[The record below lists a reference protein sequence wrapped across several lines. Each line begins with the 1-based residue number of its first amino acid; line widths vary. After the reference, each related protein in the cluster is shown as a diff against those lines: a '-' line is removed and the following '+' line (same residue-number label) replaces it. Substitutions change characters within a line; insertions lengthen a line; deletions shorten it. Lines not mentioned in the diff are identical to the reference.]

1 MSLDTTNPDNT
12 LKLQLNTMRKG
23 NTKVVYQLASPSNR
37 MVTASGGYNY
47 EEFDKMVRSPT
58 YLPLLYF
65 QKYKTLQKKQLKNKY
80 IADILIYKKGRSYK
94 FRFVMSL
101 QKKSVVD
108 NDNSL
113 IPFQMTPGH
122 SPVWRTDSVIPIEI

>member
-1 MSLDTTNPDNT
+1 MSLDTTDPDNT

-23 NTKVVYQLASPSNR
+23 DTKVVYQLASPSNR

-47 EEFDKMVRSPT
+47 EKFDKMVRSPT
-58 YLPLLYF
+58 YLPLLNF
-65 QKYKTLQKKQLKNKY
+65 KKYKTVRKQESKNKY
-80 IADILIYKKGRSYK
+80 IADILIFKNRRYYK
-94 FRFVMSL
+94 FKFIMSL

-108 NDNSL
+108 THNSS

-122 SPVWRTDSVIPIEI
+122 SPVWRTDSVIPIEV